1 MKRLLI
7 AGALLAGP
15 ALAEPPKL
23 KNTEDAHKVLSHVY
37 QILDGQ
43 EIPVEGA
50 VGTTFGEA
58 LYLVDQHGRY
68 RVTLDAGRQV
78 RKQLEGCKVNPFVP
92 DQSNCRG
99 VGMAEVRADWEGL
112 SLSEGVAIELI
123 VYELEVTRSD

>member
-1 MKRLLI
+1 MKRLLVI
-7 AGALLAGP
+7 GALLAGP

-23 KNTEDAHKVLSHVY
+23 KNTADAHKVLSHIY

-50 VGTTFGEA
+50 VGTTFGDV

-68 RVTLDAGRQV
+68 RVTLDAGREV
-78 RKQLEGCKVNPFVP
+78 RKQLEGCQVNPFVR

-99 VGMAEVRADWEGL
+99 VGMAEVHADWENL
-112 SLSEGVAIELI
+112 SVSKGVAIELI
-123 VYELEVTRSD
+123 VYELKVIRSD